1 MSLNLVLA
9 WLAQVVPFQGGRG
22 QDYGGRGGG
31 RGLGDAG
38 PAPPLRPHQQQQQ
51 VVAGRGGQ
59 MGWGPRPGMGGPFM
73 PPGMVPGPH
82 DGWTHARHALHA
94 ARLPARHGHGRYAA
108 SPLNLL
114 LFFLP

>member
-73 PPGMVPGPH
+73 PPGMVPGPMM
-82 DGWTHARHALHA
+82 GGPMPGMPFMPPGFPPGMGMGGTLHH
-94 ARLPARHGHGRYAA
+94 L
-108 SPLNLL
+108 
-114 LFFLP
+114 